1 MATKVITNAGH
12 FDVMDYTV
20 TKYYGKD
27 IYKSYSEYGTKA
39 YFEALLEAIK
49 DNPSPPSYI
58 LVFDNKKYTCKL
70 FVNQKE
76 VKPRNPGE
84 LQKKIDKYKR
94 IKFKENTKEDNSNE
108 G

>member
-1 MATKVITNAGH
+1 VATKIVNNAGH

-39 YFEALLEAIK
+39 YLEALKEATK
-49 DNPSPPSYI
+49 DMTSPPSY
-58 LVFDNKKYTCKL
+58 LMVFDIAKQTGKL
-70 FVNQKE
+70 FINGNE
-76 VKPRNPGE
+76 SHPRNPGE
-84 LQKKIDKYKR
+84 IQRKVDKYKR
-94 IKFKENTKEDNSNE
+94 MKFKENTEKEDINE

>member
-1 MATKVITNAGH
+1 MPVYTNAGH

-20 TKYYGKD
+20 TKFYGED

-39 YFEALLEAIK
+39 YFEALKEAIK
-49 DNPSPPSYI
+49 DNPNPPSYI
-58 LVFDNKKYTCKL
+58 LVFDRAKYTVKL

-94 IKFKENTKEDNSNE
+94 MKFKEKTKDE